1 MRLSEKGR
9 VVMETKYGF
18 GEHTKKETHSPSEEY
33 LSYLKKMPLGKLTR
47 EKAKDAIETAK
58 GGFIPRQGLGS
69 PTFIKA
75 RSNELQ
81 NRIKKDFKRT
91 GKSESWN
98 RYTEDSNRYRE
109 EAGLPSRKYPEKV
122 PAAIL
127 KATGGSVKKKK
138 KAKGGYVKKYAKGS
152 GVRKAR

>member
-1 MRLSEKGR
+1 
-9 VVMETKYGF
+9 METKYGF
-18 GEHTKKETHSPSEEY
+18 GKHTKRERHSPSEEY
-33 LSYLKKMPLGKLTR
+33 LSYLKKMPLGELTR
-47 EKAKDAIETAK
+47 KNAQDDVTTAI
-58 GGFIPRQGLGS
+58 GGFNPRQGLGS
-69 PTFIKA
+69 GLFRQA
-75 RSNELQ
+75 RGTELK
-81 NRIKKDFKRT
+81 NRIKQDFKRT

-138 KAKGGYVKKYAKGS
+138 KAKGGYVKKYAKGG
-152 GVRKAR
+152 GVRKARQR